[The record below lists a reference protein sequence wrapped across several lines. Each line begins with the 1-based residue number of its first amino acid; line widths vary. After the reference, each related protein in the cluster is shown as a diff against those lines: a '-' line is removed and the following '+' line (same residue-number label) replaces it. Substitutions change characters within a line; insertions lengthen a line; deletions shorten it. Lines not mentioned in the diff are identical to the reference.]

1 MITLTRKTE
10 YALIALTHLAHEAK
24 GTSSGCCSAREIA
37 SRYGVPLALLMNV
50 LKQLAQGGLAKSSRG
65 PQGGYSLAKSPDDI
79 SLVDIMSTIEGP
91 IHLVNCAGLIHEGD
105 NGHQSKDSNGKTKNC
120 DIMSHC
126 PVGPFIR
133 KVDAR
138 LMEFL
143 QNVKLSDLL
152 DDRRHALQMQKKTEQ
167 DHASRDNEGTAYAK
181 AMGE

>member
-24 GTSSGCCSAREIA
+24 SSEPGCCSAREIA

-65 PQGGYSLAKSPDDI
+65 PQGGYSLAKSADDI
-79 SLVDIMSTIEGP
+79 SLVDVMSTIEGP
-91 IHLVNCAGLIHEGD
+91 IHLVNCAGLLNEKE
-105 NGHQSKDSNGKTKNC
+105 NCEQGKNHDKVKNC
-120 DIMSHC
+120 DIMSSC
-126 PVGPFIR
+126 PVGPYIR

-152 DDRRHALQMQKKTEQ
+152 DDHRHTIQMQKK
-167 DHASRDNEGTAYAK
+167 NESSTQELDTQGNTYAK